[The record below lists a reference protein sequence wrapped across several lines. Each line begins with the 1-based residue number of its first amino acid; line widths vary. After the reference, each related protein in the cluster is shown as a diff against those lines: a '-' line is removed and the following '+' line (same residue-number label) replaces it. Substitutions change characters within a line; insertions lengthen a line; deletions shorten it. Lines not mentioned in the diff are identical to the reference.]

1 MAPLS
6 ATKVSRLALVVAAG
20 LALFVFE
27 SLMPRP
33 LPWVKPGLAQIATLI
48 ALYLWGWQEAV
59 LVVVARVLLGSLL
72 TGSFASP
79 AFWLALPAGV
89 AAALAMALVR
99 CAAGHA
105 VGIAGVSVIGAL
117 VHNLVQ
123 LLLVRALWAPGPGL
137 LYLLPLVWLPAILT
151 GLLVGLAAHLLLH
164 TAGRAGII

>member
-6 ATKVSRLALVVAAG
+6 PSKLSRLALLVAAG

-89 AAALAMALVR
+89 AAAVVMALVR
-99 CAAGHA
+99 CAGGGA
-105 VGIAGVSVIGAL
+105 VGMAGVSVIGAL

-123 LLLVRALWAPGPGL
+123 LLLIRALWAPGPGL
-137 LYLLPLVWLPAILT
+137 LYLLPLVWLPAVLT
-151 GLLVGLAAHLLLH
+151 GLLVGLAAHLLLNFG
-164 TAGRAGII
+164 TRAGII